1 MGTVQYCDQFSAKI
15 YYVIRLIGQSVCALS
30 ECISLVV
37 LSHPV
42 SPWAGWAL
50 GVSQG
55 LPDVWGKSKEP
66 LGLEQIRLGENI
78 STLPS
83 FSPAAPVLVFFL

>member
-1 MGTVQYCDQFSAKI
+1 M
-15 YYVIRLIGQSVCALS
+15 S
-30 ECISLVV
+30 ECMSLVV

-55 LPDVWGKSKEP
+55 LPDVWGKIKES

-83 FSPAAPVLVFFL
+83 FSPAAPVLFFFCD